1 MGWAKKFRR
10 AKSECVSEFQPGH
23 WALAVQ
29 KLKAGAVPQLR
40 LALPNQRPCSIS
52 CRRGDP
58 CGRPKAFPWGKVPSA
73 ARRMR
78 GTVLVMRATRFN
90 RRGAHCA
97 PAGRRGRRPLRL
109 NRNVSAFRRGGC
121 PHPPGLGWLNRRSGT
136 PGPPAAVPGPWS
148 CETPAFTRTAPQNTG
163 TPPRG
168 PRCPPPAC
176 PPAAPGATGDR
187 RWAGSGG
194 RCPR

>member
-1 MGWAKKFRR
+1 MSTPCSYSPYPRPPITGGRISASPSKISG
-10 AKSECVSEFQPGH
+10 AQNQEC
-23 WALAVQ
+23 L
-29 KLKAGAVPQLR
+29 GAVPSGPLGPGFAKFAPGAVPRLR
-40 LALPNQRPCSIS
+40 LAMPNQRSRS
-52 CRRGDP
+52 VFR
-58 CGRPKAFPWGKVPSA
+58 
-73 ARRMR
+73 
-78 GTVLVMRATRFN
+78 
-90 RRGAHCA
+90 RRGAQCA

-163 TPPRG
+163 TPPWG

-176 PPAAPGATGDR
+176 PPAAPGATGGPG
-187 RWAGSGG
+187 WAGSGD